1 MSPPQT
7 RWFPTRE
14 IHHGIDIDAP
24 PEAVWAVLADTAAYG
39 EWNPFIPRLSG
50 DWSVGAK
57 LSALVATPGGGR
69 PRTFK
74 QTVLAAEPG
83 RELRWVVRVLAPGVL
98 DGVHSF
104 RLEPLPAGRTRFTQ
118 VERFR
123 GLLVRL
129 LRRQIDKTQLGM
141 EQMNGALKRRVEGR

>member
-1 MSPPQT
+1 MSARHT
-7 RWFPTRE
+7 RPFPTRE
-14 IHHGIDIDAP
+14 IHHAIDIDAP
-24 PEAVWAVLADTAAYG
+24 PAAVWAVLADTAAYG
-39 EWNPFIPRLSG
+39 EWNPFIPRLEG
-50 DWSVGAK
+50 DWRVGAK

-69 PRTFK
+69 PRTFE
-74 QTVLAAEPG
+74 QTVLAVQPG
-83 RELRWVVRVLAPGVL
+83 RELRWIVRVLVPGLL

-104 RLEPLPAGRTRFTQ
+104 GLQPLPAGGTRFTQ

-129 LRRQIDKTQLGM
+129 LGRQIDKTQLGM